1 MHCVAGRSV
10 GERRV
15 FAHLYLVKAQAVLG
29 HQAWGWG
36 PDLVSQLSSLDRM
49 MPEGNRVSSV
59 TQVTLRTHSQ
69 RTLHVWSRLLTEARV
84 SIDC

>member
-1 MHCVAGRSV
+1 MHCVAGKSV

-36 PDLVSQLSSLDRM
+36 TDLASQLSSIDRM
-49 MPEGNRVSSV
+49 RPEGNRVSSV
-59 TQVTLRTHSQ
+59 TQVTLRTRSQ
-69 RTLHVWSRLLTEARV
+69 RTLHLWSRLLTEARV